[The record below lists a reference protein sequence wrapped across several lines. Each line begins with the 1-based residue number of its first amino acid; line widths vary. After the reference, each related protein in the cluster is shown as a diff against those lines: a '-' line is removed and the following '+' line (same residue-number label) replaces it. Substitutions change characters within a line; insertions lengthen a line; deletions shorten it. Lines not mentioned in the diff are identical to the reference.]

1 MRLSSPPRGD
11 TAPDDPRE
19 GAFFILL
26 VCGAGI
32 LATAS
37 PALAAKS
44 QPCWKQVIN
53 DWSQDGSIDGAYSA
67 KCIEEALDRV
77 PEDIRAYSDFEE
89 QAKAARLAAGRAL
102 QSSGGRLGQR
112 RRERQSEDEA
122 APIKPREPE
131 TGPKDE
137 TLIQSAL
144 GTNGNNADS
153 VPLPLLILLGLAGAL
168 IAAGG
173 VGFGARKLRAHRAAS
188 LTSPFRPRSVR
199 PAS

>member
-1 MRLSSPPRGD
+1 
-11 TAPDDPRE
+11 
-19 GAFFILL
+19 
-26 VCGAGI
+26 
-32 LATAS
+32 
-37 PALAAKS
+37 
-44 QPCWKQVIN
+44 
-53 DWSQDGSIDGAYSA
+53 
-67 KCIEEALDRV
+67 V

-102 QSSGGRLGQR
+102 QSSGGGSDNAD
-112 RRERQSEDEA
+112 ESQSEDEA

-168 IAAGG
+168 ITAGAL
-173 VGFGARKLRAHRAAS
+173 GFGARKLRAHRA
-188 LTSPFRPRSVR
+188 PR
-199 PAS
+199 

>member
-1 MRLSSPPRGD
+1 MTRPK
-11 TAPDDPRE
+11 
-19 GAFFILL
+19 AFLIMLL

-32 LATAS
+32 LAIAS

-53 DWSQDGSIDGAYSA
+53 DWSQDGIIDGAYSSR
-67 KCIEEALDRV
+67 CIDEALDKV

-102 QSSGGRLGQR
+102 QSSGGADA
-112 RRERQSEDEA
+112 SDSADEESDDDA
-122 APIKPREPE
+122 AVVKPREPN

-168 IAAGG
+168 ITAGG
-173 VGFGARKLRAHRAAS
+173 VGFGARKLRAR
-188 LTSPFRPRSVR
+188 R
-199 PAS
+199 PAA

>member
-1 MRLSSPPRGD
+1 MTR
-11 TAPDDPRE
+11 AN
-19 GAFFILL
+19 AFFFILL

-44 QPCWKQVIN
+44 QPCWKQVVN

-67 KCIEEALDRV
+67 RCIDEALAKV

-89 QAKAARLAAGRAL
+89 QAKAARLASFRSL
-102 QSSGGRLGQR
+102 QSSGGAGGSDSGD
-112 RRERQSEDEA
+112 EGEDDA
-122 APIKPREPE
+122 ATIKPREPN

-168 IAAGG
+168 IAAGA
-173 VGFGARKLRAHRAAS
+173 VGLGARKLRAHRAGD
-188 LTSPFRPRSVR
+188 
-199 PAS
+199 

>member
-1 MRLSSPPRGD
+1 MTRARALL
-11 TAPDDPRE
+11 
-19 GAFFILL
+19 FILL

-53 DWSQDGSIDGAYSA
+53 DWSQDGSIDRAYSA

-102 QSSGGRLGQR
+102 QSSGGG
-112 RRERQSEDEA
+112 SDNADDSDSVTEDEA
-122 APIKPREPE
+122 APIKPREPD

-168 IAAGG
+168 ITAGAL
-173 VGFGARKLRAHRAAS
+173 GFGARKLRAHR
-188 LTSPFRPRSVR
+188 PPR
-199 PAS
+199 

>member
-1 MRLSSPPRGD
+1 MTR
-11 TAPDDPRE
+11 AK
-19 GAFFILL
+19 AVFIILL

-102 QSSGGRLGQR
+102 QSSGGGSDSADETQSG
-112 RRERQSEDEA
+112 SEDEA

-131 TGPKDE
+131 TGSKDE

-168 IAAGG
+168 IAAGAL
-173 VGFGARKLRAHRAAS
+173 GFGARKLRAHRA
-188 LTSPFRPRSVR
+188 PR
-199 PAS
+199 

>member
-1 MRLSSPPRGD
+1 MTRAR
-11 TAPDDPRE
+11 AH
-19 GAFFILL
+19 FFILL

-37 PALAAKS
+37 PALAANA

-102 QSSGGRLGQR
+102 QSSGGSGSDTTD
-112 RRERQSEDEA
+112 EGESASESEDEA

-173 VGFGARKLRAHRAAS
+173 VGLGARKLRAHR
-188 LTSPFRPRSVR
+188 PPR
-199 PAS
+199 

>member
-1 MRLSSPPRGD
+1 MTRAKALL
-11 TAPDDPRE
+11 
-19 GAFFILL
+19 FILL

-102 QSSGGRLGQR
+102 QSSGGSDNADESLCGT
-112 RRERQSEDEA
+112 EDVA
-122 APIKPREPE
+122 AIRPREPD

-137 TLIQSAL
+137 TQIQSAL

-168 IAAGG
+168 IAAGAL
-173 VGFGARKLRAHRAAS
+173 GFGARKLRAHR
-188 LTSPFRPRSVR
+188 PPR
-199 PAS
+199 

>member
-1 MRLSSPPRGD
+1 MTR
-11 TAPDDPRE
+11 AK
-19 GAFFILL
+19 AFFIILL

-102 QSSGGRLGQR
+102 QSSGGGGSDSAD
-112 RRERQSEDEA
+112 ESQSDET

-137 TLIQSAL
+137 TLVQSAL
-144 GTNGNNADS
+144 GTSGNNADS
-153 VPLPLLILLGLAGAL
+153 VPLPLLILLGLSGAM
-168 IAAGG
+168 IAAGA
-173 VGFGARKLRAHRAAS
+173 VGFGARKLRAHRAS
-188 LTSPFRPRSVR
+188 R
-199 PAS
+199 

>member
-1 MRLSSPPRGD
+1 MTR
-11 TAPDDPRE
+11 AK
-19 GAFFILL
+19 AFFLILL

-37 PALAAKS
+37 PAMAAKS
-44 QPCWKQVIN
+44 QPCWKQVVN

-67 KCIEEALDRV
+67 RCIDEALAKV

-89 QAKAARLAAGRAL
+89 QAKAARLAASRSL
-102 QSSGGRLGQR
+102 QSSGGSDTGDTGD
-112 RRERQSEDEA
+112 SGDSDDDA
-122 APIKPREPE
+122 AAIKPREPN

-168 IAAGG
+168 LTAGA
-173 VGFGARKLRAHRAAS
+173 VGLGTRKLRAHRA
-188 LTSPFRPRSVR
+188 PR
-199 PAS
+199 

>member
-1 MRLSSPPRGD
+1 MARP
-11 TAPDDPRE
+11 T
-19 GAFFILL
+19 AFFLILL

-37 PALAAKS
+37 PALAAKP
-44 QPCWKQVIN
+44 PCWKQVVN

-67 KCIEEALDRV
+67 KCIEEALDKV

-89 QAKAARLAAGRAL
+89 QAKAARLAATRSL
-102 QSSGGRLGQR
+102 QSSGGSDNSDEG
-112 RRERQSEDEA
+112 ESEASDDDA
-122 APIKPREPE
+122 AVVKPREPD

-168 IAAGG
+168 ITAGA
-173 VGFGARKLRAHRAAS
+173 VGFGARKLRAHRAS
-188 LTSPFRPRSVR
+188 R
-199 PAS
+199 

>member
-1 MRLSSPPRGD
+1 MTR
-11 TAPDDPRE
+11 AK
-19 GAFFILL
+19 AFFLILL
-26 VCGAGI
+26 VFCVGI

-102 QSSGGRLGQR
+102 QSSGGGG
-112 RRERQSEDEA
+112 SD
-122 APIKPREPE
+122 
-131 TGPKDE
+131 T
-137 TLIQSAL
+137 
-144 GTNGNNADS
+144 AD
-153 VPLPLLILLGLAGAL
+153 
-168 IAAGG
+168 
-173 VGFGARKLRAHRAAS
+173 
-188 LTSPFRPRSVR
+188 
-199 PAS
+199 

>member
-1 MRLSSPPRGD
+1 MTRARALL
-11 TAPDDPRE
+11 
-19 GAFFILL
+19 FILL

-102 QSSGGRLGQR
+102 QSSGGSDDAG
-112 RRERQSEDEA
+112 EGESAGDDET
-122 APIKPREPE
+122 APIKPREPD

-168 IAAGG
+168 ITAGALG
-173 VGFGARKLRAHRAAS
+173 LGARKLRAHR
-188 LTSPFRPRSVR
+188 PPR
-199 PAS
+199 

>member
-1 MRLSSPPRGD
+1 MPR
-11 TAPDDPRE
+11 AK
-19 GAFFILL
+19 AFFLILL
-26 VCGAGI
+26 VFCVGI

-44 QPCWKQVIN
+44 QPCWKQVVN

-67 KCIEEALDRV
+67 RCIDEALAKV

-89 QAKAARLAAGRAL
+89 QAKAARLAASRSL
-102 QSSGGRLGQR
+102 QSSGGSDNDDDTTSVGAD
-112 RRERQSEDEA
+112 EDDA
-122 APIKPREPE
+122 ASIKPREPN

-168 IAAGG
+168 ITAGAL
-173 VGFGARKLRAHRAAS
+173 GFGARKLRAHRA
-188 LTSPFRPRSVR
+188 PR
-199 PAS
+199 

>member
-1 MRLSSPPRGD
+1 MTR
-11 TAPDDPRE
+11 AK
-19 GAFFILL
+19 AIFIILL
-26 VCGAGI
+26 VCSAGI

-37 PALAAKS
+37 PGLAAKS
-44 QPCWKQVIN
+44 PPCWKQVIN
-53 DWSQDGSIDGAYSA
+53 DWSQDGRIDGAYSA
-67 KCIEEALDRV
+67 RCIEEALDRV

-102 QSSGGRLGQR
+102 QSSGGGSDNSDQS
-112 RRERQSEDEA
+112 QSQSGSEDEA
-122 APIKPREPE
+122 APIKPREPN

-168 IAAGG
+168 IIAGG
-173 VGFGARKLRAHRAAS
+173 VGFGARKVRAHRA
-188 LTSPFRPRSVR
+188 PR
-199 PAS
+199 

>member
-1 MRLSSPPRGD
+1 MTR
-11 TAPDDPRE
+11 AK
-19 GAFFILL
+19 AFFIILL

-44 QPCWKQVIN
+44 PCWKQVIN

-67 KCIEEALDRV
+67 KCIDEALDKV

-89 QAKAARLAAGRAL
+89 QAKAARLAATRSL
-102 QSSGGRLGQR
+102 QSSSGSNTVD
-112 RRERQSEDEA
+112 ESENENETEDDA
-122 APIKPREPE
+122 APIKPREPN

-153 VPLPLLILLGLAGAL
+153 VPVPLLILLGLSGAL
-168 IAAGG
+168 IAAGAL
-173 VGFGARKLRAHRAAS
+173 GFGARKLRAHRAQ
-188 LTSPFRPRSVR
+188 R
-199 PAS
+199 

>member
-1 MRLSSPPRGD
+1 MTR
-11 TAPDDPRE
+11 AN
-19 GAFFILL
+19 AFLFILL

-102 QSSGGRLGQR
+102 QSSGGGSDNADDS
-112 RRERQSEDEA
+112 QSEDEA

-168 IAAGG
+168 ITAGAL
-173 VGFGARKLRAHRAAS
+173 GFGARKLRAHRA
-188 LTSPFRPRSVR
+188 PR
-199 PAS
+199 

>member
-1 MRLSSPPRGD
+1 MTR
-11 TAPDDPRE
+11 AK
-19 GAFFILL
+19 AFFFILL
-26 VCGAGI
+26 VSGAGI

-37 PALAAKS
+37 PAMAAKS
-44 QPCWKQVIN
+44 QPCWKQVVN

-67 KCIEEALDRV
+67 KCIDEALAKV

-102 QSSGGRLGQR
+102 QSSGGSDG
-112 RRERQSEDEA
+112 SDSADEGESDDDVA
-122 APIKPREPE
+122 VVKPREPN

-168 IAAGG
+168 ITAGG
-173 VGFGARKLRAHRAAS
+173 VGFGARKLRAR
-188 LTSPFRPRSVR
+188 R
-199 PAS
+199 PAA

>member
-1 MRLSSPPRGD
+1 MTR
-11 TAPDDPRE
+11 AK
-19 GAFFILL
+19 AFFIILL
-26 VCGAGI
+26 VCCAGI

-44 QPCWKQVIN
+44 PCWKQVIN

-102 QSSGGRLGQR
+102 QSSGGSGSDSTD
-112 RRERQSEDEA
+112 ETQSGTDDEA

-173 VGFGARKLRAHRAAS
+173 VGLGARKLRAHR
-188 LTSPFRPRSVR
+188 PPR
-199 PAS
+199 

>member
-1 MRLSSPPRGD
+1 MTR
-11 TAPDDPRE
+11 AK
-19 GAFFILL
+19 AFFLILL

-37 PALAAKS
+37 PAMAAKS
-44 QPCWKQVIN
+44 QPCWKQVVN

-67 KCIEEALDRV
+67 RCIDEALAKV

-89 QAKAARLAAGRAL
+89 QAKAARLAASRSL
-102 QSSGGRLGQR
+102 QSSGGSDTGDTVDTGD
-112 RRERQSEDEA
+112 SDDDA
-122 APIKPREPE
+122 AAIKPREPN

-168 IAAGG
+168 LTAGA
-173 VGFGARKLRAHRAAS
+173 VGLGTRKLRAHRA
-188 LTSPFRPRSVR
+188 PR
-199 PAS
+199 

>member
-1 MRLSSPPRGD
+1 MTR
-11 TAPDDPRE
+11 AK
-19 GAFFILL
+19 AFFFILL

-102 QSSGGRLGQR
+102 QSSGGGSSDTSD
-112 RRERQSEDEA
+112 EGESASEDEA
-122 APIKPREPE
+122 APIKPREPN

-153 VPLPLLILLGLAGAL
+153 VPLPLLILLGLSAAL

-173 VGFGARKLRAHRAAS
+173 VGFGARKLRAHRA
-188 LTSPFRPRSVR
+188 PR
-199 PAS
+199 

>member
-1 MRLSSPPRGD
+1 MTRAKALL
-11 TAPDDPRE
+11 
-19 GAFFILL
+19 FILL

-37 PALAAKS
+37 PALAANA

-102 QSSGGRLGQR
+102 QSSGGSGSDSTD
-112 RRERQSEDEA
+112 ETGSGTDDEA

-173 VGFGARKLRAHRAAS
+173 VGLGARKLRAHR
-188 LTSPFRPRSVR
+188 PPR
-199 PAS
+199 

>member
-1 MRLSSPPRGD
+1 MTR
-11 TAPDDPRE
+11 AK
-19 GAFFILL
+19 AFLIMLL

-53 DWSQDGSIDGAYSA
+53 DWSQDGIIDGAYSSH
-67 KCIEEALDRV
+67 CIDEALDKV

-89 QAKAARLAAGRAL
+89 QAKAARLAASRSL
-102 QSSGGRLGQR
+102 QSSGGGSDTSGSDTSDVT
-112 RRERQSEDEA
+112 EPGEDEA
-122 APIKPREPE
+122 APIKPREPN

-168 IAAGG
+168 LAAGG
-173 VGFGARKLRAHRAAS
+173 VGLGARKLRAQ
-188 LTSPFRPRSVR
+188 RPPR
-199 PAS
+199 

>member
-1 MRLSSPPRGD
+1 MTR
-11 TAPDDPRE
+11 AK
-19 GAFFILL
+19 AFLFILL

-53 DWSQDGSIDGAYSA
+53 DWSQDGRIDGAYSA

-102 QSSGGRLGQR
+102 QSSGGGGSDNAD
-112 RRERQSEDEA
+112 EGDSATEDEA
-122 APIKPREPE
+122 TPVKPREPD

-168 IAAGG
+168 ITAGAL
-173 VGFGARKLRAHRAAS
+173 GFGARKLRAR
-188 LTSPFRPRSVR
+188 RPT
-199 PAS
+199 A

>member
-1 MRLSSPPRGD
+1 MTR
-11 TAPDDPRE
+11 AK
-19 GAFFILL
+19 AFFIILL

-44 QPCWKQVIN
+44 PCWKQVIN

-67 KCIEEALDRV
+67 KCIDEALDKV

-89 QAKAARLAAGRAL
+89 QAKAARLAATRSL
-102 QSSGGRLGQR
+102 QSSGGSNTVD
-112 RRERQSEDEA
+112 ESESENETEDDA
-122 APIKPREPE
+122 APIKPREPN

-153 VPLPLLILLGLAGAL
+153 VPVPLLILLGLSGAL
-168 IAAGG
+168 IAAGAL
-173 VGFGARKLRAHRAAS
+173 GFGARKLRAHRAC
-188 LTSPFRPRSVR
+188 R
-199 PAS
+199 

>member
-1 MRLSSPPRGD
+1 MTR
-11 TAPDDPRE
+11 AK
-19 GAFFILL
+19 AFFIILL

-44 QPCWKQVIN
+44 PCWKQVIN

-102 QSSGGRLGQR
+102 QSSGGSGSDSTD
-112 RRERQSEDEA
+112 ETQSGTDDEA

-173 VGFGARKLRAHRAAS
+173 VGLGARKLRAHR
-188 LTSPFRPRSVR
+188 PPR
-199 PAS
+199 

>member
-1 MRLSSPPRGD
+1 MSR
-11 TAPDDPRE
+11 AK
-19 GAFFILL
+19 AVFIILL

-102 QSSGGRLGQR
+102 QSSGGGSDSADETQSG
-112 RRERQSEDEA
+112 SEDEA

-131 TGPKDE
+131 TGSKDE

-168 IAAGG
+168 IAAGAL
-173 VGFGARKLRAHRAAS
+173 GFGARKLRAHRG
-188 LTSPFRPRSVR
+188 PR
-199 PAS
+199 

>member
-1 MRLSSPPRGD
+1 MTR
-11 TAPDDPRE
+11 AK
-19 GAFFILL
+19 AFFLILL
-26 VCGAGI
+26 VFCVGI

-37 PALAAKS
+37 PALAAKA
-44 QPCWKQVIN
+44 PCWKQVIN

-102 QSSGGRLGQR
+102 QSSGGGGSDTADESQSG
-112 RRERQSEDEA
+112 SEDEA

-173 VGFGARKLRAHRAAS
+173 VGLGARKLRAHR
-188 LTSPFRPRSVR
+188 PPR
-199 PAS
+199 

>member
-1 MRLSSPPRGD
+1 MTRARALL
-11 TAPDDPRE
+11 
-19 GAFFILL
+19 FILL

-102 QSSGGRLGQR
+102 QSSGGSGSNNQA
-112 RRERQSEDEA
+112 EGESGSEDEA
-122 APIKPREPE
+122 APIKPQEPE

-137 TLIQSAL
+137 TLIESAL

-153 VPLPLLILLGLAGAL
+153 VPLPLLILLGVAGAL
-168 IAAGG
+168 ITAGAL
-173 VGFGARKLRAHRAAS
+173 GFGARKLRAHRA
-188 LTSPFRPRSVR
+188 PR
-199 PAS
+199 

>member
-1 MRLSSPPRGD
+1 MTRANAL
-11 TAPDDPRE
+11 
-19 GAFFILL
+19 FLILL
-26 VCGAGI
+26 VFGAGI

-44 QPCWKQVIN
+44 QPCWKQVVN

-67 KCIEEALDRV
+67 RCIEEALAKV

-89 QAKAARLAAGRAL
+89 QAKSARLAASRSL
-102 QSSGGRLGQR
+102 QSSGGSDTGDTGD
-112 RRERQSEDEA
+112 SGGSDDSDDSDDEA
-122 APIKPREPE
+122 AAVEPREPN

-168 IAAGG
+168 LTAGA
-173 VGFGARKLRAHRAAS
+173 VGLGTRKLRAR
-188 LTSPFRPRSVR
+188 R
-199 PAS
+199 PAG